1 MTSDPSRRAFLS
13 AALATGMLTL
23 AGCSTDGVEPGRFR
37 NLPLR
42 TFGGYAP
49 NDTVHLAVVGDS
61 LSVGVVGQL
70 TGANVNGD
78 WHDTV
83 DLGALQFLG
92 GWSKVGAT
100 TADMARSA
108 KPVSGADALL
118 IMAGTNDV
126 AAKTVFDDSSVSIG
140 RIVDAVR
147 LDRVSVA
154 MIPPSNASPQAALDF
169 NDRLR
174 DLAGDRGWSVVD
186 PWRSARDDQGR
197 WVTRYRGDGT
207 HPNQSGY
214 QAGTD
219 QLVDDLAEVYLGA
232 EPVG

>member
-1 MTSDPSRRAFLS
+1 
-13 AALATGMLTL
+13 MLPV
-23 AGCSTDGVEPGRFR
+23 AGCSADGIEPGHFR

-49 NDTVHLAVVGDS
+49 SDTVHLAVVGDS
-61 LSVGVVGQL
+61 LSVGIVGQL
-70 TGANVNGD
+70 TGTNVSGA

-118 IMAGTNDV
+118 IMAGTNDI
-126 AAKTVFDDSSVSIG
+126 AAKTDFDDSTAALG
-140 RIVDAVR
+140 RIIDAVHV
-147 LDRVSVA
+147 DRVSAA
-154 MIPPSNASPQAALDF
+154 MIPPWNSAPQAALDY

-174 DLAGDRGWSVVD
+174 AIAADRGWSVVD
-186 PWRSARDDQGR
+186 PWRSARDDRGE
-197 WVTRYRGDGT
+197 WVRQYRGDGT
-207 HPNQSGY
+207 HPNQNGY
-214 QAGTD
+214 QAGAS
-219 QLVDDLAEVYLGA
+219 QLIDDLAEVYLGA